1 MVGDLIVKSIK
12 GWRLSKRMKSSVA
25 VKSIPDATTKG
36 KMHHIKGYLEDNSPD
51 SIILN
56 VGTNNFKN
64 KETTED
70 IANNIR
76 DIAILISKERTN
88 VFVFGLTVR
97 NGKH

>member
-56 VGTNNFKN
+56 KN

-70 IANNIR
+70 IVNNIR
-76 DIAILISKERTN
+76 DIAILISKEGTN
-88 VFVFGLTVR
+88 VFVSGLTVR